1 MALDYNPN
9 GTAFATAGKDN
20 LVRIYDEET
29 KKVAHE
35 LSSIK
40 WHKPGHNNR
49 IFSVKFKK
57 DEPDILVSGGWDQ
70 NVSISLIKV
79 HIWDIRTE
87 SVVQTIFGPKIAGDS
102 IDIKDNILLTGANR
116 GKDQLQLWDCR

>member
-70 NVSISLIKV
+70 NVAISLIKV

>member
-20 LVRIYDEET
+20 VIRIYDEET
-29 KKVAHE
+29 KKVSRE
-35 LSSIK
+35 LNSIK

-57 DEPDILVSGGWDQ
+57 D
-70 NVSISLIKV
+70 
-79 HIWDIRTE
+79 
-87 SVVQTIFGPKIAGDS
+87 
-102 IDIKDNILLTGANR
+102 
-116 GKDQLQLWDCR
+116 